1 MKRKVKRLLDIH
13 IEVTDLEKDMETLLD
28 TGGYTIQTASGCG
41 LVLASAIVGEIGDIN
56 RFTSPGALC
65 NMPVA
70 LRGNAP
76 VARKFAM

>member
-56 RFTSPGALC
+56 RFTSPGALAKYAGC
-65 NMPVA
+65 ARENDQA
-70 LRGNAP
+70 
-76 VARKFAM
+76 ARKCGM